1 MELHISTPPPPRL
14 TVYGTM
20 GNTRTYIV
28 NRHRGHECVE
38 PVYNSC
44 GRAASRPSFTAPS
57 RFLSANLFVASY
69 KLVISGN
76 NVIGDARHRWRCE
89 IRSAGRGKKREIE
102 SRGEEWTFSFEE
114 YMLHTVAQV
123 VLPSIR
129 YLIFGIIIFAFIACN
144 FFFFCIINVFYF
156 ILLFFV
162 LLCNFVVL

>member
-1 MELHISTPPPPRL
+1 
-14 TVYGTM
+14 M